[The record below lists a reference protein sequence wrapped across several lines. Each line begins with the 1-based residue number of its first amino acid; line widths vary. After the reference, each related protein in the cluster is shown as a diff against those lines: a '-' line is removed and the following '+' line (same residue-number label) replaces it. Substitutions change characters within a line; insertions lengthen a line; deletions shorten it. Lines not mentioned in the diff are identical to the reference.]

1 MNEPKLT
8 PRWYFEAHALYGTP
22 VFEEGDAPWPFGY
35 ISSEPGRPI
44 FELAPVLTF
53 PVEELTAYA
62 RLMAAAPD
70 LAEALDAAKV
80 VIAMMERPEG
90 MGDEVN
96 AALDARLAKIDAAL
110 SKAKGPTT

>member
-8 PRWYFEAHALYGTP
+8 PSWYFEAHALYGTP
-22 VFEEGDAPWPFGY
+22 VFEDGDAPWPFGY

-70 LAEALDAAKV
+70 LADALEAAANSTGFQYM
-80 VIAMMERPEG
+80 ISETR
-90 MGDEVN
+90 
-96 AALDARLAKIDAAL
+96 AKIEAAL